1 MAYRPS
7 AVKIVGNVIKTIL
20 YSIIALIVAFFV
32 WRIWFST
39 NIPNNVEQ
47 LVVTDSLIDAYNKS
61 GGELY
66 GFDQD
71 QYTITRAKENYGYF
85 SIEDFVIIPEARQ
98 VQIIFRYNNNT
109 IEKIAEKYN
118 LGEITDRSTELFE
131 VTLVKTEDM
140 TPDISTD
147 NYDES
152 KLIKTRYHASQV
164 IEAQTMLYNYRRIVF
179 ENVDIDENT
188 FGLFA
193 DIYYVGAINNY
204 EEKAEGTLCLYDYLM
219 IKDDYEF
226 ESSDIKRIKK
236 GKND

>member
-7 AVKIVGNVIKTIL
+7 AVKIVGNVIKALL
-20 YSIIALIVAFFV
+20 YSIVALIVIFFV

-39 NIPNNVEQ
+39 NIPDNVEQ
-47 LVVTDSLIDAYNKS
+47 LVVTDSLVEAYNKS

-85 SIEDFVIIPEARQ
+85 SIEDYVIIPEARQ
-98 VQIIFRYNNNT
+98 VQIIFRYNNST
-109 IEKIAEKYN
+109 IENIAKKYN
-118 LGEITDRSTELFE
+118 LGEITDRTQELFE

-140 TPDISTD
+140 TPDVSTD

-152 KLIKTRYHASQV
+152 KLIKTRYHASEV
-164 IEAQTMLYNYRRIVF
+164 IEAHTLLYNYYRIVF
-179 ENVDIDENT
+179 ENVDIDEDT

-204 EEKAEGTLCLYDYLM
+204 EQAADGTLCLYDYQM
-219 IKDDYEF
+219 MRDDYEF
-226 ESSDIKRIKK
+226 ESSDLKRIKK
-236 GKND
+236 GKNN

>member
-7 AVKIVGNVIKTIL
+7 AVKIVGNVIKALL
-20 YSIIALIVAFFV
+20 YSIVALIVIFFV

-39 NIPNNVEQ
+39 NIPDNVEQ
-47 LVVTDSLIDAYNKS
+47 LVVTDSLVDAYNKAD
-61 GGELY
+61 GELY

-85 SIEDFVIIPEARQ
+85 SIEDYVIVPEARQ
-98 VQIIFRYNNNT
+98 VQIIFRYNNST

-164 IEAQTMLYNYRRIVF
+164 IEAHTLLYNYYRIVF
-179 ENVDIDENT
+179 ENVDIDEDT

-193 DIYYVGAINNY
+193 DIYYVGATNNY
-204 EEKAEGTLCLYDYLM
+204 EQKAEGTLCLYDYQM
-219 IKDDYEF
+219 MRDDYEF

>member
-1 MAYRPS
+1 M
-7 AVKIVGNVIKTIL
+7 
-20 YSIIALIVAFFV
+20 
-32 WRIWFST
+32 
-39 NIPNNVEQ
+39 
-47 LVVTDSLIDAYNKS
+47 VTDSLVEAYNKS

-85 SIEDFVIIPEARQ
+85 SIEQYVIIPEARQ

-109 IEKIAEKYN
+109 IKKIAEKYN
-118 LGEITDRSTELFE
+118 LGEITDRTQELFE

-152 KLIKTRYHASQV
+152 KLIKTRYHASEV
-164 IEAQTMLYNYRRIVF
+164 IEAQTLLYNYRRIVF
-179 ENVDIDENT
+179 ENVDIDEDT

-204 EEKAEGTLCLYDYLM
+204 EEKADGTLCLYDYQM
-219 IKDDYEF
+219 MRDDYEF

>member
-98 VQIIFRYNNNT
+98 VQIIFRYNNST
-109 IEKIAEKYN
+109 IENIAKKYN
-118 LGEITDRSTELFE
+118 LGEITDRTQELFE

-152 KLIKTRYHASQV
+152 KLIKTRYHASEV
-164 IEAQTMLYNYRRIVF
+164 IEAHTLLYNYYRIVF
-179 ENVDIDENT
+179 ENVDIDKDT

-204 EEKAEGTLCLYDYLM
+204 EQAADGTLCLYDYQM
-219 IKDDYEF
+219 MRDDYEF

>member
-7 AVKIVGNVIKTIL
+7 AGKIAGNVIKAFL
-20 YSIIALIVAFFV
+20 YSIIALIVIFFV

-39 NIPNNVEQ
+39 NIPDNVEQ
-47 LVVTDSLIDAYNKS
+47 LVITDSLIEAYNNTD
-61 GGELY
+61 GELY
-66 GFDQD
+66 AFNQD
-71 QYTITRAKENYGYF
+71 QYTITRAEENYGYF
-85 SIEDFVIIPEARQ
+85 SIEQYVIIPEARQ
-98 VQIIFRYNNNT
+98 VQIIFRYNNST

-118 LGEITDRSTELFE
+118 LGEIEDRTQQLFE

-152 KLIKTRYHASQV
+152 KLIKTRYHASEV
-164 IEAQTMLYNYRRIVF
+164 IEAHTMLYNYYRIVF
-179 ENVDIDENT
+179 EDVDIDEDT

-193 DIYYVGAINNY
+193 DIYYVGAINDY
-204 EEKAEGTLCLYDYLM
+204 AEAADGTLCLYDYQM
-219 IKDDYEF
+219 MRDDYEF
-226 ESSDIKRIKK
+226 ESSDLKRIKK

>member
-7 AVKIVGNVIKTIL
+7 AVKIVGNVIKAFL
-20 YSIIALIVAFFV
+20 YSIIALIVIFFI

-39 NIPNNVEQ
+39 NIPDNVEQ
-47 LVVTDSLIDAYNKS
+47 LVITDSLVEAYNKS

-85 SIEDFVIIPEARQ
+85 SIEDYVIIPEARQ

-109 IEKIAEKYN
+109 IEKIAEKYS
-118 LGEITDRSTELFE
+118 LGEIEDRTQELFE

-204 EEKAEGTLCLYDYLM
+204 EQKAEGTLCLYDYLM
-219 IKDDYEF
+219 IRDDYEF

>member
-7 AVKIVGNVIKTIL
+7 AVKIVGNVIKALL
-20 YSIIALIVAFFV
+20 YSIVALIVIFFV

-39 NIPNNVEQ
+39 NIPDNVEQ
-47 LVVTDSLIDAYNKS
+47 LVVTDSLIDAYKKS

-109 IEKIAEKYN
+109 IKKIAEKYN

-204 EEKAEGTLCLYDYLM
+204 EQKAEGTLCLYDYLM

>member
-7 AVKIVGNVIKTIL
+7 AGKIIGNIIKAFL
-20 YSIIALIVAFFV
+20 YSIIALIVIFFV

-39 NIPNNVEQ
+39 NIPSNVEQ
-47 LVVTDSLIDAYNKS
+47 LVVTDSLTEAYNKS

-71 QYTITRAKENYGYF
+71 QYTITRADENYGYF
-85 SIEDFVIIPEARQ
+85 SIEDYVIIPEARQ

-109 IEKIAEKYN
+109 IKKIAEKYG
-118 LGEITDRSTELFE
+118 LGEITDRETQLFE

-152 KLIKTRYHASQV
+152 KLIKTRYHASEV
-164 IEAQTMLYNYRRIVF
+164 VEAHTLLYNYYRIVF
-179 ENVDIDENT
+179 EDVDIDEET

-193 DIYYVGAINNY
+193 DIYYVGAVNNY
-204 EEKAEGTLCLYDYLM
+204 EQTADGTLCLYDYQM

-236 GKND
+236 GKKD

>member
-7 AVKIVGNVIKTIL
+7 AVKIVGNVIKALL
-20 YSIIALIVAFFV
+20 YSIVALIVIFFV

-39 NIPNNVEQ
+39 NIPDNVEQ

-109 IEKIAEKYN
+109 IKKIAEKYN
-118 LGEITDRSTELFE
+118 LGEITDRTQELFE

-140 TPDISTD
+140 TPDISSD

-152 KLIKTRYHASQV
+152 KLIKTRYHASEV
-164 IEAQTMLYNYRRIVF
+164 IEAHTLLYNYYRIVF
-179 ENVDIDENT
+179 ENVDIDEDT

-204 EEKAEGTLCLYDYLM
+204 EQAADGTLCLYDYQM
-219 IKDDYEF
+219 IRDDYEF

>member
-7 AVKIVGNVIKTIL
+7 AVKIVGNVIKALL
-20 YSIIALIVAFFV
+20 YSIVALIVIFFV

-39 NIPNNVEQ
+39 NIPDNVEQ
-47 LVVTDSLIDAYNKS
+47 LVVTDSLIDAYKKS

-109 IEKIAEKYN
+109 IKKIAEKYN
-118 LGEITDRSTELFE
+118 LGEITDRTQELFE

-140 TPDISTD
+140 TPDISSD

-152 KLIKTRYHASQV
+152 KLIKTRYHASEV
-164 IEAQTMLYNYRRIVF
+164 IEAHTLLYNYYRIVF
-179 ENVDIDENT
+179 ENVDIDEDT

-204 EEKAEGTLCLYDYLM
+204 EQAADGTLCLYDYQM
-219 IKDDYEF
+219 IRDDYEF

>member
-7 AVKIVGNVIKTIL
+7 AVKIVGNIIKAFL
-20 YSIIALIVAFFV
+20 YSIIALIVIFFI

-39 NIPNNVEQ
+39 NIPNDVEQ
-47 LVVTDSLIDAYNKS
+47 LVVTDSLVEAYNKS

-66 GFDQD
+66 GFNQD
-71 QYTITRAKENYGYF
+71 QYTITRAENNYGYF
-85 SIEDFVIIPEARQ
+85 SIEEYVIIPEARQ

-118 LGEITDRSTELFE
+118 LGEITDRTQELFE
-131 VTLVKTEDM
+131 VTLVKTEDK

-152 KLIKTRYHASQV
+152 QLIKTRYHASEIV
-164 IEAQTMLYNYRRIVF
+164 EAHTLLYNYYRIVF
-179 ENVDIDENT
+179 ENVDIDEDT

-193 DIYYVGAINNY
+193 DIYYVGAVNDY
-204 EEKAEGTLCLYDYLM
+204 AETADGTLCLYDYQM
-219 IKDDYEF
+219 IRDDYEF

-236 GKND
+236 GKNN

>member
-7 AVKIVGNVIKTIL
+7 AVKIVGNVIKAIL
-20 YSIIALIVAFFV
+20 YSIIALIVIFFI

-47 LVVTDSLIDAYNKS
+47 LVVTDSLIDAYNKAD
-61 GGELY
+61 GELY

-98 VQIIFRYNNNT
+98 VQIIFRYNNYT
-109 IEKIAEKYN
+109 IKKIDEKYN
-118 LGEITDRSTELFE
+118 LGEITDRTIELFE

-140 TPDISTD
+140 TPDISSD

-204 EEKAEGTLCLYDYLM
+204 EEKAEGTLCLYDYQM
-219 IKDDYEF
+219 IRDDYEF

>member
-118 LGEITDRSTELFE
+118 LGEITDRTTELFE

-152 KLIKTRYHASQV
+152 KLIKTRYHASEV

-204 EEKAEGTLCLYDYLM
+204 EQKAEGTLCLYDYLM
-219 IKDDYEF
+219 IRDDYEF
-226 ESSDIKRIKK
+226 ESSDLKRIKK

>member
-1 MAYRPS
+1 M
-7 AVKIVGNVIKTIL
+7 
-20 YSIIALIVAFFV
+20 
-32 WRIWFST
+32 
-39 NIPNNVEQ
+39 
-47 LVVTDSLIDAYNKS
+47 NKKY

-71 QYTITRAKENYGYF
+71 QYTITRAKDNYGYF

-109 IEKIAEKYN
+109 IKKIAEKYN
-118 LGEITDRSTELFE
+118 LGEITDRTQELFE

-204 EEKAEGTLCLYDYLM
+204 EQKAEGTLCLYDYLM
-219 IKDDYEF
+219 IRDDYEF

>member
-47 LVVTDSLIDAYNKS
+47 LVVTDSLVDAYNKAD
-61 GGELY
+61 GELY

-98 VQIIFRYNNNT
+98 VQIIFRYNNNS

-204 EEKAEGTLCLYDYLM
+204 EQKAEGTLCLYDYLM
-219 IKDDYEF
+219 IRDDYEF

>member
-109 IEKIAEKYN
+109 IKKIAEKYN

-152 KLIKTRYHASQV
+152 KLINTRYHASEV

-204 EEKAEGTLCLYDYLM
+204 EQKAEGTLCLYDYLM
-219 IKDDYEF
+219 IRDDYEF
-226 ESSDIKRIKK
+226 ESSDLKRIKK
-236 GKND
+236 GKKD

>member
-7 AVKIVGNVIKTIL
+7 AVKIVGNVIKAIL

-109 IEKIAEKYN
+109 IKKIAEKYN

-179 ENVDIDENT
+179 DNVDIDEDT

-219 IKDDYEF
+219 IRDDYEF
-226 ESSDIKRIKK
+226 ESSDLKRIKK
-236 GKND
+236 GKNN

>member
-7 AVKIVGNVIKTIL
+7 AGKIVGNVIKAFL
-20 YSIIALIVAFFV
+20 YSIIALIVIFFI

-47 LVVTDSLIDAYNKS
+47 LVVTDSLVDAYNKAD
-61 GGELY
+61 GELY

-152 KLIKTRYHASQV
+152 KLIKTRYHASEV

-179 ENVDIDENT
+179 ENVDIDEDT

-193 DIYYVGAINNY
+193 DIYYVGAVNDY
-204 EEKAEGTLCLYDYLM
+204 AETADGTLCLYDYQM
-219 IKDDYEF
+219 IRDDYEF

>member
-7 AVKIVGNVIKTIL
+7 AGKIIGNTIKALL
-20 YSIIALIVAFFV
+20 YSIIALIVIFFI

-47 LVVTDSLIDAYNKS
+47 LVVTDSLIDAYKKS

-109 IEKIAEKYN
+109 IKKIAEKYN

-204 EEKAEGTLCLYDYLM
+204 EQKAEGTLCLYDYLM
-219 IKDDYEF
+219 IRDDYEF
-226 ESSDIKRIKK
+226 ESADIKRIKK

>member
-7 AVKIVGNVIKTIL
+7 AVKIVGNVIKALL
-20 YSIIALIVAFFV
+20 YSIVALIVIFFV

-39 NIPNNVEQ
+39 NIPDNVEQ
-47 LVVTDSLIDAYNKS
+47 LVVTDSLVDAYNKAD
-61 GGELY
+61 GELY

-71 QYTITRAKENYGYF
+71 QYTITRAEENYGYF

-109 IEKIAEKYN
+109 IKKIAEKYN
-118 LGEITDRSTELFE
+118 LGEITDRTQELFE

-140 TPDISTD
+140 TPDVSTD

-152 KLIKTRYHASQV
+152 KLIKTRYHASEV
-164 IEAQTMLYNYRRIVF
+164 IEAHTLLYNYYRIVF
-179 ENVDIDENT
+179 ENVDIDEDT

-204 EEKAEGTLCLYDYLM
+204 EQAADGTLCLYDYQM
-219 IKDDYEF
+219 MRDDYEF
-226 ESSDIKRIKK
+226 ESSDLKRIKK
-236 GKND
+236 GKKD